1 METGQDHHTDGG
13 ASVNFNSLT
22 PKDRSN
28 DTSSSNNQSSR
39 VEDLANATLVSPEV
53 VGVQKHSLDSA
64 SGAIATTLDSIL
76 SSPLGGYAFSLQ
88 PLSIAIQEILRG
100 IKILES
106 KEIVSGL
113 LVTKQD
119 SEGRGE
125 GAETPRME
133 TLVSAL
139 RMKVAGMSPTRLDD
153 MLEELVQSV
162 PDSSVQ
168 DRMTIVQMYERN
180 NKERDENDQS
190 MGIGMDEIGWI
201 VGPDSVILRRY
212 IHLRRLSLSL
222 CIAPTDKSCSNEAS
236 FMSIG
241 YSLLD
246 IFLQLGEEAASKMTL
261 AIVRQICSIEE
272 ELIQIRSD
280 DLRNDMTKLS
290 ALLAKSLQENSDMFK
305 GRQLTSSRI
314 ATLCTGLFIETPL
327 RIPFESFSVPEQS
340 RQRVE
345 MVRSERKRLLS
356 SFLSRKAGISKD
368 NSCHCQEG
376 TVRLPNRY
384 EH

>member
-13 ASVNFNSLT
+13 ASVNSLT
-22 PKDRSN
+22 PKNRSN

-39 VEDLANATLVSPEV
+39 VEDLANATLVTPEV

-106 KEIVSGL
+106 TEIVSGL

-168 DRMTIVQMYERN
+168 DRMTIVQIYERN
-180 NKERDENDQS
+180 NKEKDENDQC

-314 ATLCTGLFIETPL
+314 ATLCTGLFIDTPL